1 MQKNNWSQLFPLHKG
16 QQVRFLTCR
25 PTTHNCL
32 IYTIYFRH
40 AASLTSSYLGIS
52 KVTLFPGGIQT
63 CTFLQF
69 YVFLGN
75 NRVFYSLPFSLV
87 EKQQSRTKSLWMQ
100 RLKCNKISQQRLIF
114 FLFFVVVV
122 RENIHSSSYNTDD
135 NRKNCFSITAFSNVI
150 CVICYIS
157 HCCTQKHKLKQRT
170 KLQTTQFLCGLYPLC
185 FIRIPGLFY

>member
-1 MQKNNWSQLFPLHKG
+1 MQKNNWSQLFPLHKC

-40 AASLTSSYLGIS
+40 ATSLTSSYLGIL
-52 KVTLFPGGIQT
+52 KVPLFPGGET

-69 YVFLGN
+69 YVLLGN
-75 NRVFYSLPFSLV
+75 NRVYYSLPFSLV

-100 RLKCNKISQQRLIF
+100 RLKCNKISQQRLF
-114 FLFFVVVV
+114 FFFVVVVV
-122 RENIHSSSYNTDD
+122 RENIYIQVLTILMIIG
-135 NRKNCFSITAFSNVI
+135 KNCFSITAFSNVI